1 MQILVRRA
9 IADDAPA
16 ILQLNIVYDDV
27 RATVA
32 HIATH
37 IKSYSHFETPFVA
50 VINERVVGLA
60 CLRLLH
66 CLCDPVPYAE
76 LTELIVDPL
85 YRRQKVGQSLIRH
98 IEQEAQNQ
106 GAVTLTL
113 ATAWQNNAAQA
124 FYHAMGYRLYT
135 ITMQRSLLDM
145 LESDIARSST

>member
-1 MQILVRRA
+1 MQISVRRA
-9 IADDAPA
+9 IADDASA
-16 ILQLNIVYDDV
+16 ILQLNMAYDDV
-27 RATVA
+27 RATVV

-50 VINERVVGLA
+50 TIDEHIVGLA

-85 YRRQKVGQSLIRH
+85 YRRQKVGQSLIRL
-98 IEQEAQNQ
+98 IEQEARNQ
-106 GAVTLTL
+106 GAVILTL
-113 ATAWQNNAAQA
+113 ATAWHNNVAQA

-135 ITMQRSLLDM
+135 ITMQRSLLDIV
-145 LESDIARSST
+145 ESDMVGSST